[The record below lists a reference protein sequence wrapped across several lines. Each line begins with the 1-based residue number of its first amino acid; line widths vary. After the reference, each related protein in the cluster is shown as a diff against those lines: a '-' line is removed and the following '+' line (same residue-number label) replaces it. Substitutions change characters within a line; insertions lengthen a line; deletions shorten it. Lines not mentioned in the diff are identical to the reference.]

1 MRTAPPTTKDLLR
14 QSPPLPI
21 FCITYQSHFL
31 LYISD
36 EAKLRA
42 KRLFVKY
49 IFVLFVFLFRKYK
62 VLCLISLRAPPP
74 PPPPPLPLS
83 LSLLYIYIYIYIYIC
98 IYVYTYIYTT
108 HTEHTYI
115 YTHTETFQ
123 ISKLILFCKW
133 SCFPH
138 YSRGCV
144 ITTRYLN
151 I

>member
-74 PPPPPLPLS
+74 SPSLS
-83 LSLLYIYIYIYIYIC
+83 LSLLYIYMYICIYIYIYHTHR
-98 IYVYTYIYTT
+98 TYI
-108 HTEHTYI
+108 YI
-115 YTHTETFQ
+115 YTHRN
-123 ISKLILFCKW
+123 ISNFKADSFFVSGAVSPII
-133 SCFPH
+133 PED
-138 YSRGCV
+138 V
-144 ITTRYLN
+144 
-151 I
+151 